1 MLAEERRLQIIDI
14 LNRKDTGMVSV
25 AELSEVLDVS
35 NMTIRRDLDW
45 LEGMSLVKRV
55 HGGAIA
61 CRSVTDEKPFYERG
75 IAHSQEKEAIGRCAA
90 QLVRDGERIILDAG
104 TTTLEMARH
113 LTDRRGLTVLTN
125 ALPVAEVLAQSGAE
139 VILLGGMLKSN
150 ELCSVGPMLNQQL
163 ANLAV
168 DRFFLSA
175 AGFSIDKGVTELD
188 LLEASGKQAMLR
200 TAEEVILVA
209 DSSKWGV
216 VNLVQIAP
224 MCALN
229 RIVTAGGI
237 AQDAVQQIE
246 EHGVRV
252 VTSGQLSAQD
262 AFRQA
267 VEVERSSD

>member
-1 MLAEERRLQIIDI
+1 
-14 LNRKDTGMVSV
+14 
-25 AELSEVLDVS
+25 
-35 NMTIRRDLDW
+35 
-45 LEGMSLVKRV
+45 
-55 HGGAIA
+55 
-61 CRSVTDEKPFYERG
+61 
-75 IAHSQEKEAIGRCAA
+75 
-90 QLVRDGERIILDAG
+90 
-104 TTTLEMARH
+104 
-113 LTDRRGLTVLTN
+113 
-125 ALPVAEVLAQSGAE
+125 
-139 VILLGGMLKSN
+139 
-150 ELCSVGPMLNQQL
+150 MLNQQL

-224 MCALN
+224 LCALN
-229 RIVTAGGI
+229 RIVTDGGI

-267 VEVERSSD
+267 VEVERSRD